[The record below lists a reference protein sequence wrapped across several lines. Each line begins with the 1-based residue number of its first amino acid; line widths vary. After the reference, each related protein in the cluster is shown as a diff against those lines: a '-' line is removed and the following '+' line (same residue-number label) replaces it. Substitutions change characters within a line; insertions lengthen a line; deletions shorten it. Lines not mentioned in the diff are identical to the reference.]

1 MLSLRSIG
9 TRLSLVVLLLKFST
23 QHSPQIIETMAPN
36 AQPWQIQSAKAKDI
50 LQNSIPIPW
59 VLPENKLPPAEQK
72 NVLDFPRQNGV
83 LTKKDLSITE
93 MSAGA
98 LVGEMGA
105 GKLGAE
111 EVVVAFLKRAVIG
124 QQLVCEYIY
133 MDGCCIGH
141 ATDNVA
147 DAMYSSTSPR
157 SSWLKGPL
165 REPRNWT
172 SIIDALGSWLG
183 HW

>member
-1 MLSLRSIG
+1 MVRGSADIKLTSVPTQFRRGIKWMLSLRSIG
-9 TRLSLVVLLLKFST
+9 TRLSFVVLLCEFPT
-23 QHSPQIIETMAPN
+23 QHNPPIQTMAPK
-36 AQPWQIQSAKAKDI
+36 AQPWKSQSAKAKDI

-59 VLPENKLPPAEQK
+59 VLPENKLPPAAQK

-124 QQLVCEYIY
+124 QQLVCGCIYI
-133 MDGCCIGH
+133 
-141 ATDNVA
+141 
-147 DAMYSSTSPR
+147 
-157 SSWLKGPL
+157 
-165 REPRNWT
+165 
-172 SIIDALGSWLG
+172 
-183 HW
+183 

>member
-1 MLSLRSIG
+1 
-9 TRLSLVVLLLKFST
+9 
-23 QHSPQIIETMAPN
+23 MAPN

-83 LTKKDLSITE
+83 LTTKDLSITE

-124 QQLVCEYIY
+124 QQLVC
-133 MDGCCIGH
+133 G
-141 ATDNVA
+141 
-147 DAMYSSTSPR
+147 
-157 SSWLKGPL
+157 
-165 REPRNWT
+165 
-172 SIIDALGSWLG
+172 
-183 HW
+183 